1 MHLRGH
7 HCPELSRDMHVT
19 GKYELYPHH
28 CLLLQLIPAKH
39 AIEVLTELE
48 EATGKLNKTQKKE
61 GPLAYVKDY
70 A

>member
-1 MHLRGH
+1 
-7 HCPELSRDMHVT
+7 MHVT
-19 GKYELYPHH
+19 GKNELYPHH